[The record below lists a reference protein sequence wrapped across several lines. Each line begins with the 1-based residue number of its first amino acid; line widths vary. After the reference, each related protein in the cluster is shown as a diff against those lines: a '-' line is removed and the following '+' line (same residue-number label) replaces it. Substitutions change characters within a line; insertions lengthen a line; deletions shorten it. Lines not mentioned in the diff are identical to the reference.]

1 MACTHTPI
9 TFQDLILTLQK
20 YWSEQGCV
28 IIQPYDM
35 EVGAGTFHPAT
46 FLRAIGPEPWNAAY
60 VQPSR
65 RPKDGRY
72 GDNPN
77 RGQHYYQFQVALKPS
92 PANIQELYLGS
103 LRALGFD
110 LSKHDIRFVEDN
122 WESPTLGAW
131 GLGWEVWL
139 DGMEV
144 TQFTYF
150 QQVGGLD
157 CSPVLGEITYG
168 LERLAMYLQNKNSMF
183 DLIWAHTPNGP
194 VTYGNVFHQNEVE
207 MSKYNFE
214 QAPVNK
220 LFELF
225 DLFESESQRL
235 MALDLPL
242 PAYEMMLKTSHTF
255 NLLDARGAISVTE
268 RQRYILRIRAL
279 SRAIAEAYFKSR
291 ENLGFPMLQ
300 TASIVS
306 PPAGETDLKGERLK
320 VREGVNLKN
329 SDDFLFELLT
339 EELPPKALLNL
350 IQSLCTEIKSQL
362 EKSQILFKNINYFA
376 TPRRL
381 AIYISDLSSKSQD
394 QIISKR
400 GPAVSAS
407 FDQDKNP
414 SKALLGFLSSVNLTP
429 QDLEKLSREITDKGE
444 YFLYQGT
451 QIGQSI
457 TQLLPQIIQ
466 TSLNKL
472 PIPKLMR
479 WGSSQ
484 IHFVRP
490 VHSLIMLYGDLIIP
504 GNILGLESGRETQ
517 GHRFHSPEKIK
528 ITSAQTYLT
537 QLKQN
542 HVLADYQERQE
553 LIKNQIIKITGNLQA
568 TALLPQDLLD
578 EITSITE
585 WPEALLC
592 EFSPE
597 FLNTPSEALVSA
609 LQQHQKCVAL
619 KNAQGHLLPYF
630 IAIANLNSKE
640 PELVIQ
646 GNEKVVRARLSD
658 ASFFY
663 QTDLKI
669 KLDQPEIQNSL
680 SKLTYQI
687 KLGSMLERQNRIA
700 DLAQIIAQALNF
712 NNQQIQMAHRAGVLS
727 KADLVSNMVME
738 FPELQGIMGSYY
750 TQAMGEDL
758 EICQAIQEQYLPR
771 FLGDQLPK
779 TQTGIIL
786 ALAEKLEGLVG
797 IFSTG
802 EKPTGSKDPFG
813 LRRQAL
819 GIIKILLDSPLDK
832 KLDLDLLK
840 IINLAIPLF
849 KNTAQKL
856 DQNLTQEVYEFILER
871 LKNNF
876 IESGMNPSVFEAV
889 KQSQPSPDSLKDF
902 ELRTQA
908 VLEFLK
914 LPEAENL
921 TQANKRVRNIL
932 SKNLLDSDKNLL
944 NLNPDLLITPA
955 EKNLFEKLNQ
965 ILNQA
970 NPELFNKNYEN
981 YLKILSGLKDPIDQ
995 FFNNVMVICEDLN
1008 LKNNRLIL
1016 LNLLDQAFSKVAV
1029 IGCVA
1034 G

>member
-1 MACTHTPI
+1 MAMETNSLNNSVI

-28 IIQPYDM
+28 IVQPYDM

-72 GDNPN
+72 GENPN

-92 PANIQELYLGS
+92 PENIQELYLGS

-110 LSKHDIRFVEDN
+110 LEKHDIRFVEDN

-157 CSPVLGEITYG
+157 CNPVLGEITYG

-183 DLIWAHTPNGP
+183 DLIWARTPNGP

-207 MSKYNFE
+207 MSAYNFE

-235 MALDLPL
+235 MGLNLPL

-279 SRAIAEAYFKSR
+279 SRAIAEAYFQSR
-291 ENLGFPMLQ
+291 EALGFPMLCKDQ
-300 TASIVS
+300 KGGHAG
-306 PPAGETDLKGERLK
+306 PAPTYPSSQ
-320 VREGVNLKN
+320 NLKN

-339 EELPPKALLNL
+339 EELPPKSLLSL
-350 IQSLCTEIKSQL
+350 IQALSTEIKSGL
-362 EKSQILFKNINYFA
+362 EKSNIPFEKLSYFA

-381 AIYISDLSSKSQD
+381 SIYISNLASKSQD

-400 GPAVSAS
+400 GPAVLAS

-429 QDLEKLSREITDKGE
+429 QDLEKLTREITDKGE
-444 YFLYQGT
+444 YFSYQGT
-451 QIGQSI
+451 QAGQSI
-457 TQLLPQIIQ
+457 QNLLPQIIQ
-466 TSLNKL
+466 ASLNKL

-504 GNILGLESGRETQ
+504 GTILGLESGRETQ

-528 ITSAQTYLT
+528 INSAQTYLD
-537 QLKQN
+537 QLRKN

-553 LIKNQIIKITGNLQA
+553 IIKNQILKISQDLKA
-568 TALLPQDLLD
+568 TPLLPQDLLD

-597 FLNTPSEALVSA
+597 FLTTPSEALVSA

-619 KNAQGHLLPYF
+619 KNPQGELMPYF
-630 IAIANLNSKE
+630 IAIANLNSTDPKK
-640 PELVIQ
+640 VIE
-646 GNEKVVRARLSD
+646 GNQKVVRARLSD

-669 KLDQPEIQNSL
+669 KLDQPDITQAL

-687 KLGSMLERQNRIA
+687 KLGSMLDRQIRIA
-700 DLAQIIAQALNF
+700 DLSKTIAQELGF
-712 NNQQIQMAHRAGVLS
+712 DIHLAHRAGALS
-727 KADLVSNMVME
+727 KTDLVSNMVME

-750 TQAMGEDL
+750 AKAMGENS
-758 EICQAIQEQYLPR
+758 EISQAIQEQYLPR
-771 FLGDQLPK
+771 FLGDALPK
-779 TQTGIIL
+779 TNTGIAL
-786 ALAEKLEGLVG
+786 ALAEKLDSLIG
-797 IFSTG
+797 IFGIG
-802 EKPTGSKDPFG
+802 EKPTGSKDPFA

-819 GIIKILLDSPLDK
+819 GMIKILLDK
-832 KLDLDLLK
+832 KLNLNLLK
-840 IINLAIPLF
+840 IITFSLQLF
-849 KNTAQKL
+849 NSKSLLSNQNTGP
-856 DQNLTQEVYEFILER
+856 EVYEFILER

-876 IESGMNPSVFEAV
+876 IESGMNPSIFEAV
-889 KQSQPSPDSLKDF
+889 KQSNPAPQTLTDF
-902 ELRTQA
+902 ELRAQA
-908 VLEFLK
+908 VINFMK
-914 LPEAENL
+914 LPEAESL
-921 TQANKRVRNIL
+921 SAANKRVRNIL
-932 SKNLLDSDKNLL
+932 SKNLNQNALTQNL
-944 NLNPDLLITPA
+944 LNPDLLIEPA
-955 EKNLFEKLNQ
+955 EINLFKNLNLV
-965 ILNQA
+965 LDQA
-970 NPELFNKNYEN
+970 NPELENKNYDQ
-981 YLKILSGLKDPIDQ
+981 YLKILSQLKNPIDQ
-995 FFNNVMVICEDLN
+995 FFEHVMVICEEIN
-1008 LKNNRLIL
+1008 LKNNRLAL
-1016 LNLLDQAFSKVAV
+1016 LNLLDQAFAKIAV
-1029 IGCVA
+1029 IGCIA